1 MPINPANSEPLSS
14 PVPGAFI
21 QRSERFDC
29 DVPVNLYFD
38 GRDTVGRIKNLSAS
52 GLSFHMDAHIALK
65 PGTPVVATSLELG
78 TLNCVV
84 RWGSHPRFGL
94 EMTEE
99 SKKSAMLGR
108 FLRALQQKNQG

>member
-1 MPINPANSEPLSS
+1 MPIGSESLSS
-14 PVPGAFI
+14 PAPGTLI

-29 DVPVNLYFD
+29 DVPVTLYFD
-38 GRDTVGRIKNLSAS
+38 GRDTVGRIKNLSTG
-52 GLSFHMDAHIALK
+52 GLSFHMDAYIALK
-65 PGTPVVATSLELG
+65 PGTPIVATSPELG
-78 TLNCVV
+78 SLNCIV

-108 FLRALQQKNQG
+108 FLRNLEQKNQG